1 MAIGSALS
9 VGLIGLKAFIIQI
22 QAFVSPGLPYFSIIG
37 LPDTSLSEA
46 RERVKSACQASGAK
60 WPETR
65 VTVNLSPASMPKR
78 GSSHDLAIAAS
89 VLSASGMIPHDCL
102 NDTVVLGEVNLD
114 GTVLPIN
121 GLLPILLHARDQ
133 GVCKVIVPHANLD
146 EAALVPDVDAI
157 GIRHVG
163 ELIEL
168 MGGTANYTIPDM
180 IRDVDAND
188 GAMSVCPPPG
198 DMNEVMGQETA
209 KWALEV
215 AAAGGHHLMMTGP
228 PGTGKNHARLAHS
241 RHYESAQ
248 RIGTTGSRIDPLPMR
263 HIAQLWHQRC
273 SAIRSAA
280 PYRIHRILGRR
291 RRGIGSTRRDHAGA
305 SGHPIHGRGAR
316 ILGTH
321 PANLARTI
329 GIRVCG
335 DIPRERHHLLSGT
348 IPTDHGGQS
357 LPLRL
362 RIRQRRALH
371 VQGKRPYQ
379 VLQPPVGA
387 DPRPHRHS
395 DRSASCGTHQPR
407 HGSFRRI
414 QPRHPPAG
422 HGGKANGTGT
432 FPGIRM
438 GLQCASHR
446 NMASRQHVHKSHRA
460 REPCVG
466 QRTAQPQ
473 RGGPSH
479 ATRMDAIRPVR
490 QNLSRTGRDD
500 ARNLH
505 ENEVDMNENTTADT
519 SVNATAIDDETLS
532 RAVLTY
538 CLDSADAMMYA
549 LVKGIG
555 SATHTLQLLADSGP
569 GNHESVATAAYK
581 TLDAAL
587 INGITRW
594 GRTINARGMASFHG
608 AMVSWQHRLTTLPST
623 DPEELKTWFTA
634 NGTQWIVAPHHPYWP
649 SQLADLTIHT
659 DWAAPL
665 CLWGKGDPQALVS
678 CSEPVGVVGSRG
690 VSEYGRQSAHELAK
704 QAARAGHLIVS
715 GGALGTDAA
724 AHWGAIQA
732 MDEIGTPLAGRT
744 VAVFAGGLNYI
755 GPKSNERLFET
766 IINHSGA
773 LISELCPG
781 TVPEARRFL
790 IRNRLIAA
798 LSSTLI
804 VAQARARSGA
814 LNTAGWANELNRR
827 VFAVPGD
834 VTMPHNTGCNRL
846 IQEGQASIICSLTDI
861 DEFCH
866 AAHRPQ
872 SADAADNDDEPSEES
887 TDTSLSQPTNA
898 TAAILKAIRT
908 CSAKYGHVSTD
919 GLLAILAE
927 SNPGEYSISRIS
939 MELGLMEL
947 NGLICT
953 QHGNITITDA
963 SAT

>member
-1 MAIGSALS
+1 M
-9 VGLIGLKAFIIQI
+9 
-22 QAFVSPGLPYFSIIG
+22 
-37 LPDTSLSEA
+37 
-46 RERVKSACQASGAK
+46 
-60 WPETR
+60 
-65 VTVNLSPASMPKR
+65 
-78 GSSHDLAIAAS
+78 
-89 VLSASGMIPHDCL
+89 
-102 NDTVVLGEVNLD
+102 
-114 GTVLPIN
+114 
-121 GLLPILLHARDQ
+121 
-133 GVCKVIVPHANLD
+133 
-146 EAALVPDVDAI
+146 
-157 GIRHVG
+157 
-163 ELIEL
+163 
-168 MGGTANYTIPDM
+168 
-180 IRDVDAND
+180 
-188 GAMSVCPPPG
+188 
-198 DMNEVMGQETA
+198 
-209 KWALEV
+209 
-215 AAAGGHHLMMTGP
+215 
-228 PGTGKNHARLAHS
+228 
-241 RHYESAQ
+241 
-248 RIGTTGSRIDPLPMR
+248 
-263 HIAQLWHQRC
+263 
-273 SAIRSAA
+273 
-280 PYRIHRILGRR
+280 
-291 RRGIGSTRRDHAGA
+291 
-305 SGHPIHGRGAR
+305 
-316 ILGTH
+316 
-321 PANLARTI
+321 
-329 GIRVCG
+329 
-335 DIPRERHHLLSGT
+335 
-348 IPTDHGGQS
+348 
-357 LPLRL
+357 
-362 RIRQRRALH
+362 
-371 VQGKRPYQ
+371 
-379 VLQPPVGA
+379 
-387 DPRPHRHS
+387 
-395 DRSASCGTHQPR
+395 
-407 HGSFRRI
+407 
-414 QPRHPPAG
+414 
-422 HGGKANGTGT
+422 
-432 FPGIRM
+432 
-438 GLQCASHR
+438 
-446 NMASRQHVHKSHRA
+446 
-460 REPCVG
+460 
-466 QRTAQPQ
+466 
-473 RGGPSH
+473 
-479 ATRMDAIRPVR
+479 
-490 QNLSRTGRDD
+490 
-500 ARNLH
+500 
-505 ENEVDMNENTTADT
+505 
-519 SVNATAIDDETLS
+519 
-532 RAVLTY
+532 
-538 CLDSADAMMYA
+538 
-549 LVKGIG
+549 
-555 SATHTLQLLADSGP
+555 
-569 GNHESVATAAYK
+569 ATAACK
-581 TLDAAL
+581 TLDAAF

-594 GRTINARGMASFHG
+594 GRSINSRGMASFHG

-623 DPEELKTWFTA
+623 DPDELKDWFTVG
-634 NGTQWIVAPHHPYWP
+634 GTQWIVAPHHL
-649 SQLADLTIHT
+649 LAFAACRPHHVYGLGRPIMPLGARQPASIGIMSGT
-659 DWAAPL
+659 DRRRRVTRR
-665 CLWGKGDPQALVS
+665 KRV
-678 CSEPVGVVGSRG
+678 RK
-690 VSEYGRQSAHELAK
+690 QSAHELAK